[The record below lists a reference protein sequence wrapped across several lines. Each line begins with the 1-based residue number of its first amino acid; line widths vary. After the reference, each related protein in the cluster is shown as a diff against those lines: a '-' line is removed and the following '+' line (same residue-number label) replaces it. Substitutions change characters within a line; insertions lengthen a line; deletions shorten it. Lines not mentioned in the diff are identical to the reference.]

1 MIEYVC
7 TNIHISSSLTLHFD
21 AAVVYLL
28 KDGLV
33 QTVPDAFGLEKHA
46 AQATTEEH
54 DGDRH
59 MLHVCGAPLLTPTRE
74 MLQEGVVILGDSICE
89 NHTRLG
95 ELTAPDVGL
104 PLVRGP
110 LAALIQRLD
119 GLTSLSFS
127 KHTNCGGIFSIKEH
141 LIIIKANP
149 MSSVEGPRMWL
160 LPR

>member
-1 MIEYVC
+1 MVSFRQFLMRLDSKSMPHRPPPRSMMEIDTCSMSVAL
-7 TNIHISSSLTLHFD
+7 HSLRLPARCSRKTL
-21 AAVVYLL
+21 
-28 KDGLV
+28 
-33 QTVPDAFGLEKHA
+33 
-46 AQATTEEH
+46 
-54 DGDRH
+54 
-59 MLHVCGAPLLTPTRE
+59 
-74 MLQEGVVILGDSICE
+74 VILGDSICE